1 LVCSQQTKG
10 YLSTIISAVVTED
23 WSQVVGACE
32 VDSWKEALAAVL
44 TYTKNDEFPAL
55 CGKNSVACCFQVI
68 TLCSFGHV
76 YQCFRQVLD
85 KSLVSKMSFVI

>member
-1 LVCSQQTKG
+1 LLSSQQTKG

-55 CGKNSVACCFQVI
+55 CGKNRVV
-68 TLCSFGHV
+68 V
-76 YQCFRQVLD
+76 VFR
-85 KSLVSKMSFVI
+85 

>member
-1 LVCSQQTKG
+1 M
-10 YLSTIISAVVTED
+10 IAAVATED

-55 CGKNSVACCFQVI
+55 CGKKNVQSRSWRFVDTSIYIDLGLVHPVA
-68 TLCSFGHV
+68 HV
-76 YQCFRQVLD
+76 V
-85 KSLVSKMSFVI
+85 

>member
-1 LVCSQQTKG
+1 LVSLQQTKG

-44 TYTKNDEFPAL
+44 TYTKNVEFPSL
-55 CGKNSVACCFQVI
+55 CGKNRVDIV
-68 TLCSFGHV
+68 
-76 YQCFRQVLD
+76 FR
-85 KSLVSKMSFVI
+85 